1 MLALCWIFGETR
13 SAKEHLSEENKSIFK
28 QDSQAHKW
36 VIAAK
41 LGAHCLKGSIPDL
54 SHICFNPPK
63 NSVLGIS
70 TGNLRNTQKPLN
82 FHRF

>member
-13 SAKEHLSEENKSIFK
+13 SAKEHLSEENKAIFK

-41 LGAHCLKGSIPDL
+41 LGA
-54 SHICFNPPK
+54 
-63 NSVLGIS
+63 
-70 TGNLRNTQKPLN
+70 QA
-82 FHRF
+82 